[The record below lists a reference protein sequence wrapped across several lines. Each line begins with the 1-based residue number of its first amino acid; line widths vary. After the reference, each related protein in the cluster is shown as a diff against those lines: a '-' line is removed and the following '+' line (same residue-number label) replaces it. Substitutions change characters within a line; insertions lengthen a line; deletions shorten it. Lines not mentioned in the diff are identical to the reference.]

1 MSRDCEPVTKRQHS
15 RKTWRDLKVGLFLF
29 PFYTGLTK
37 YTGKKRGL
45 AASSESS
52 QSADESEEDED
63 TQLYT
68 PFEGAKPDIDDEG
81 SSLHNESFQAP
92 EDDSFIVEDDEPT
105 VELPVEYSMN
115 THQDLAHH
123 FKIICQ
129 LFVYL
134 AVRPVAERR
143 SFMEDAMKS
152 EIASLFHSL

>member
-1 MSRDCEPVTKRQHS
+1 LGCYYFCFHS
-15 RKTWRDLKVGLFLF
+15 S
-29 PFYTGLTK
+29 LTK
-37 YTGKKRGL
+37 STGKKRGL

-52 QSADESEEDED
+52 QSADENEEDED
-63 TQLYT
+63 TQLFT
-68 PFEGAKPDIDDEG
+68 PFEGARPDADDEEK
-81 SSLHNESFQAP
+81 SLHNESFQAP
-92 EDDSFIVEDDEPT
+92 KDDSFIVEDNEPT
-105 VELPVEYSMN
+105 AELPVEYSMN

-152 EIASLFHSL
+152 EIASLFHSR

>member
-1 MSRDCEPVTKRQHS
+1 MGCSYLCFHA
-15 RKTWRDLKVGLFLF
+15 
-29 PFYTGLTK
+29 GLTK
-37 YTGKKRGL
+37 STGKKRGL
-45 AASSESS
+45 APSESS
-52 QSADESEEDED
+52 QSSDKNEEEDED
-63 TQLYT
+63 TQLFT
-68 PFEGAKPDIDDEG
+68 PFEDARPDADDEG

-105 VELPVEYSMN
+105 AELPVEYSMN

-152 EIASLFHSL
+152 EIASLFHSR